1 MSSCQ
6 HVWGAGG
13 LHQPQAGSSSRR
25 FCEER
30 RQGFGVQ
37 HFLDGS
43 KYEGEFVDGLR
54 QGQGKYTWRSGEFYE
69 GSFYKDY
76 RHGDG
81 KYCWPTGSKF
91 IGKFYL
97 NWREGYGI
105 HIYPDG
111 AIFKGLYHADQ
122 RFGPGVLSESSG
134 CQDVGLWHGK
144 HLIQLCYSVPGSFSL
159 KDIPEYALFVEQDAA
174 SSSQSQT
181 PQTVLSEGAA
191 TTDSGVDSD
200 DDLLLY
206 DDNTILPSG
215 IENYSTDVDH
225 LPLPPHV
232 RRVFDQEYFG
242 QLWEPDSCSY
252 EGYKRDPPSSLPLPA
267 QMLAHIHKYRKQA
280 ETLDWA
286 VSKVLSYQRDSF
298 GPKGSLEVASEFLI
312 QQASEG
318 AREAVLQVLLDGF
331 VHPDVADSQGHTALI
346 AAAMNSQNDVID
358 LLLDMGACIDKLN
371 FEGMSSLSVCLVL
384 YYPVQCLYT
393 HSATPAPAQNVNEEP
408 ANEEPANEEPANEEL
423 TPADDLGA
431 TNQIHLPL
439 LEDSVQQEIEA
450 TPLQSFSSSC
460 SMYNYNIQV
469 SEKLLQGAAEA
480 LSHTSFP
487 LHSDTQET
495 VRKLAAEKYMHR
507 FRLSTLNLLLDRGAD
522 PNICKVPLPVL
533 FVAIMA
539 GDTETVRRLLLS
551 GACTSISLSL
561 KWKGLYPLHV
571 AAVLRGPE
579 SPKIIELLLHAL
591 SDPDARASDQ
601 DESYELDKVS
611 MAMRKSGKIHTQ
623 PGPEE
628 GGRTALHMICQRQT
642 DHRNASKAVSVL
654 LSHRARTDLLWSG
667 HSPLSLAISSGNDMA
682 VKVLL
687 KEGADPNI
695 PLGHGVGNA
704 LCVVSNFSYDLDS
717 KRVKLLDMLIKAG
730 ADMLMQIP
738 IGDLKGTAVDYA
750 HFSFNQDKRIANTPF
765 STLNTEE
772 RETFQAR
779 RHILSLMGDLLR
791 NEAVERE
798 KEQLEREKHLL
809 QNSDDTSSDKQTPV
823 ARQPFRFCYH
833 CGLSAAVTLNPC
845 TRCLKVLYCSTHC
858 KLKAW
863 NKGHK
868 QECVRKCRHV
878 PATQI
883 SHSQKKSKKKSEK
896 IFNLGCGIR
905 GPHRSQQK

>member
-1 MSSCQ
+1 MSSRQ
-6 HVWGAGG
+6 HVWAAGG
-13 LHQPQAGSSSRR
+13 LRQPQAGSSSRS

-43 KYEGEFVDGLR
+43 KYEGEFIDGLR

-81 KYCWPTGSKF
+81 MYCWPTGSKF

-134 CQDVGLWHGK
+134 CQNVGLWHGK
-144 HLIQLCYSVPGSFSL
+144 HLIQLCNSVPGSFSL
-159 KDIPEYALFVEQDAA
+159 KDFTEYAFFVEQDAA

-191 TTDSGVDSD
+191 RTDSGVDAD

-206 DDNTILPSG
+206 DENTILPSG

-252 EGYKRDPPSSLPLPA
+252 EGYKRHPPSSLPLPA
-267 QMLAHIHKYRKQA
+267 QMLAHIHKHRKQA

-312 QQASEG
+312 HQASEG
-318 AREAVLQVLLDGF
+318 EREAVLQVLLDGF

-408 ANEEPANEEPANEEL
+408 ANEEL
-423 TPADDLGA
+423 TTADDLGA

-439 LEDSVQQEIEA
+439 LENSVQQEIKA
-450 TPLQSFSSSC
+450 NPLQSFSSSC

-480 LSHTSFP
+480 LSRTGFP

-495 VRKLAAEKYMHR
+495 VRKLAAKKYMHR

-539 GDTETVRRLLLS
+539 GDTETVRSLLLS
-551 GACTSISLSL
+551 GACTSISLPL

-571 AAVLRGPE
+571 AAVLPGPE

-601 DESYELDKVS
+601 DEIYELHKVP

-682 VKVLL
+682 VNVLL
-687 KEGADPNI
+687 NEGADPNI

-738 IGDLKGTAVDYA
+738 IGDLKGTAVDSA

-765 STLNTEE
+765 STLNMEE
-772 RETFQAR
+772 RETFKAR
-779 RHILSLMGDLLR
+779 RHILGLMGDLLR

-798 KEQLEREKHLL
+798 KERLEREKHLL

-823 ARQPFRFCYH
+823 ARQPFWFCYH
-833 CGLSAAVTLNPC
+833 CGRSAAVTLSPC
-845 TRCLKVLYCSTHC
+845 TRCHKVLYCSTHC

-868 QECVRKCRHV
+868 QECVRECRHV

-883 SHSQKKSKKKSEK
+883 SHSQKKSKKTRKK
-896 IFNLGCGIR
+896 IFSLGCGIR
-905 GPHRSQQK
+905 GPHRSHQK